1 MGRRKETGRKGR
13 LWAALRRKPVDR
25 VPYATYNLHPYG
37 GVRDV
42 LPPHAQE
49 PTYAE
54 LLERVRARA
63 GAFIKTGHG
72 GVGEGLTRAR
82 PELTEQRI
90 EGTGG
95 ARTRTTVLHTPK
107 GDLTRITRIPE
118 NKPGMTVKPLV
129 TSPEEMEKYMSIPY
143 EAPDFNAANVRAVY
157 ESAGDRALVSVGF
170 AEPMYA
176 TANVLDFEDF
186 CVRCIT
192 DLPLMLRWID
202 WAQERCLAN
211 LRLAVKACR
220 GMDLVFHT
228 GGPEVCTPPM
238 MPPALFS
245 KLVTPYLAQLNAVI
259 HEGGFA
265 AGVHC
270 HGRVREVLPEIIR
283 AGTDFLEPIEPPDQ
297 GNITLAELME
307 QASGRLCL
315 MGYIQDQEFYTAPP
329 GMMTRRV
336 EEIAR
341 VVGGRTGYIM
351 SPTCTPFEFPC
362 SDTYRRNYAEW
373 LDAAE
378 RILA

>member
-1 MGRRKETGRKGR
+1 MTRKAR
-13 LWAALRRKPVDR
+13 LWAAVRHKPVDR
-25 VPYATYNLHPYG
+25 VPYATYNLHPYAG
-37 GVRDV
+37 LDGAAPQHVKD
-42 LPPHAQE
+42 

-54 LLERVRARA
+54 LLDRVRARA

-72 GVGEGLTRAR
+72 GVGEGLTRVK
-82 PELTEQRI
+82 EGLIEQRI
-90 EGTGG
+90 EGAGD
-95 ARTRTTVLHTPK
+95 ARTRTSILHTPK
-107 GDLTRITRIPE
+107 GDLTRVTRVPE
-118 NKPGMTVKPLV
+118 NKPGMTVKPFV
-129 TSPEEMEKYMSIPY
+129 TCPEEMEKYMSIPY
-143 EAPDFNAANVRAVY
+143 EAPVFNVANVRALY
-157 ESAGDRALVSVGF
+157 ESAGDRALLCVGF

-211 LRLAVKACR
+211 LRLTVKACR
-220 GMDLVFHT
+220 GMDLLFHT

-238 MPPALFS
+238 MPPALFP
-245 KLVTPYLAQLNAVI
+245 KLVTPYLTQLNDVI
-259 HEGGFA
+259 HEAGFTA
-265 AGVHC
+265 AVHC

-297 GNITLAELME
+297 GNIGLAELMA
-307 QASGRLCL
+307 QAAGHLCL
-315 MGYIQDQEFYTAPP
+315 MGHIQDQEFYTAPP
-329 GMMTRRV
+329 GFMTRRV
-336 EEIAR
+336 EEIAA
-341 VVGGRTGYIM
+341 VVRGRSGYIM

-362 SDTYRRNYAEW
+362 SETYRRNYAEW